1 MKCPKVA
8 RTRKYYALT
17 AGSSLEY
24 HALAVVRADQGV
36 SKGWESLKG
45 LTSCHTGY
53 QKTSG
58 WTMPVGTLFK
68 QGVLKSINKDDKVP
82 NDIEAIEAFF
92 GKSCAG
98 SPADVPSPGI
108 DSICTACKGDC
119 SQDTDK
125 EAYTDYPGA
134 VACLEAG
141 AGDIAF
147 TKEGVIPAADAA
159 KYKLVCPDGTTAP
172 LAEYETCNLA
182 VVPSH
187 SV

>member
-1 MKCPKVA
+1 MH
-8 RTRKYYALT
+8 TT
-17 AGSSLEY
+17 A
-24 HALAVVRADQGV
+24 
-36 SKGWESLKG
+36 
-45 LTSCHTGY
+45 GY

-82 NDIEAIEAFF
+82 NDIEAIKAFF

-98 SPADVPSPGI
+98 SPADVPSPNV
-108 DSICTACKGDC
+108 DSICTACKGNC
-119 SQDTDK
+119 SQDTTK

-134 VACLEAG
+134 FACLKAG

-147 TKEGVIPAADAA
+147 TKEGVIPAAEAA
-159 KYKLVCPDGTTAP
+159 NYKLVCPDGTTAP
-172 LAEYETCNLA
+172 LAQYETCNLA

-187 SV
+187 SVVRAAAVCTCDTCIHPDDVCHAALLHSPVVVT

>member
-1 MKCPKVA
+1 MIAILKANKAVNTWECVQEDNAEACMAAVELGAADVVSVGASAVFKASEKFGVQLIA
-8 RTRKYYALT
+8 GEALT

-24 HALAVVRADQGV
+24 HALAVVRADQDV

-108 DSICTACKGDC
+108 DSICTACK
-119 SQDTDK
+119 
-125 EAYTDYPGA
+125 
-134 VACLEAG
+134 
-141 AGDIAF
+141 
-147 TKEGVIPAADAA
+147 
-159 KYKLVCPDGTTAP
+159 
-172 LAEYETCNLA
+172 
-182 VVPSH
+182 
-187 SV
+187 